1 MNSSAAAAT
10 GQKRELGGLEPPFS
24 STPVEELLRL
34 VAKAARAHQLYLP
47 NNPIYRGAIDSLRG
61 GFIALWSE
69 TDEVTL
75 VIAETEVQW
84 YGVPVTKETSAPK
97 STDNV
102 AWLFY
107 KDGVRELTISRGFE
121 ESEVV
126 VFLEMIQRAR
136 KANADEDD
144 LVTMLWEADF
154 TFLKYRYVDILSD
167 GSGDGLSD
175 GQNVAAV
182 SPEQVREAA
191 QQPVESSRAATIVDM
206 ADFDATL
213 YFLDESEIDYLQ
225 AEIGREYKE
234 DLRVKVASSLLD
246 IFEAQAD
253 AKVREEVLANLQTA
267 MVYLLTAGQYRGAAR
282 ILREAGL
289 AAQRATALTPDHKE
303 QLARLAD
310 RLSTPD
316 VLTQLIQTL
325 DATAAP
331 PSREELGDLF
341 DQLRPSAL
349 STICRWIGRLRSEQI
364 RQPLAEAG
372 GRLASLHTN
381 ELVRL
386 IQDSDREISD
396 EAIRLAGIV
405 KAQAAVPQLGRILN
419 DPDAGR
425 RLLIV
430 QALAE
435 IASAGAMQALERVLD
450 DTDRDVRLTAARS
463 LTARVHRPALARF
476 DAIVKGKTLR
486 DADPTEKMVFFE
498 GFGTLCGDAGVPHLS
513 SLLNARSFL
522 GRREDPQIRACAAIA
537 LGRVGTPKAIEALQK
552 SAAERDVIVR
562 NAVGRA
568 LRGGTSSGGA
578 T

>member
-1 MNSSAAAAT
+1 MNSSPAAAT
-10 GQKRELGGLEPPFS
+10 GQNRELGHVEPPFS

-47 NNPIYRGAIDSLRG
+47 NNPIYRGAIDSLRA
-61 GFIALWSE
+61 GFVALWKE

-84 YGVPVTKETSAPK
+84 YGLPVTKETSK
-97 STDNV
+97 STDNL

-107 KDGVRELTISRGFE
+107 KDGVRELTISQGFE
-121 ESEVV
+121 QTEVV

-154 TFLKYRYVDILSD
+154 TFLKYRYVDVLSD
-167 GSGDGLSD
+167 GSGDGLVD
-175 GQNVAAV
+175 GREMAPV
-182 SPEQVREAA
+182 SPGEVQAA
-191 QQPVESSRAATIVDM
+191 AHQPVEATRASTIVDM

-213 YFLDESEIDYLQ
+213 YFLDDSEIDYLQ
-225 AEIGREYKE
+225 KEIAREYKE

-246 IFEAQAD
+246 IFEAQAND
-253 AKVREEVLANLQTA
+253 KVREEVLADLQTA

-282 ILREAGL
+282 ILREAAL
-289 AAQRATALTPDHKE
+289 AAQRATALIPDHKE

-325 DATAAP
+325 DATTEA

-349 STICRWIGRLRSEQI
+349 STICQWVGRIRSEQI
-364 RQPLAEAG
+364 RQPLAAAA

-381 ELVRL
+381 ELIRV
-386 IQDSDREISD
+386 IQDPDREISD
-396 EAIRLAGIV
+396 EAIHVAGIV
-405 KAQAAVPQLGRILN
+405 KAQAAVPSLGRLLTDQ
-419 DPDAGR
+419 DPAR
-425 RLLIV
+425 RLRIV

-435 IASAGAMQALERVLD
+435 IGSAGAMQALERVMED
-450 DTDRDVRLTAARS
+450 ADRDVRLTAARA
-463 LTARVHRPALARF
+463 LTARAHRPALPRF
-476 DAIVKGKTLR
+476 DAIVKGRALR
-486 DADPTEKMVFFE
+486 EADPTEKMVFFE
-498 GFGTLCGDAGVPHLS
+498 GFGALCGDAGVPHLD
-513 SLLNARSFL
+513 SLLNGKSFL
-522 GRREDPQIRACAAIA
+522 GRREDPEIRACAAIA
-537 LGRVGTPKAIEALQK
+537 LGRVGTPKAVAALQK
-552 SAAERDVIVR
+552 SAGEREIIVR

-568 LRGGTSSGGA
+568 LRGGAAGGVA
-578 T
+578 S

>member
-1 MNSSAAAAT
+1 M
-10 GQKRELGGLEPPFS
+10 QELGHLEPPFS

-47 NNPIYRGAIDSLRG
+47 NNPIYRGAIDSLRA
-61 GFIALWSE
+61 GFVALWKE

-75 VIAETEVQW
+75 VITETEVHW
-84 YGVPVTKETSAPK
+84 FGVPVTKETSK
-97 STDNV
+97 STDNL

-107 KDGVRELTISRGFE
+107 KDGVRELTIARGFE

-154 TFLKYRYVDILSD
+154 TYLKYRYVDVLSD
-167 GSGDGLSD
+167 GGGDGLVD
-175 GQNVAAV
+175 GREMAPA
-182 SPEQVREAA
+182 SPGDVQAAA
-191 QQPVESSRAATIVDM
+191 QQPADTTRASSIVDM

-213 YFLDESEIDYLQ
+213 YFLDDSEIDYLQ
-225 AEIGREYKE
+225 AEIAREYKQ

-253 AKVREEVLANLQTA
+253 DKIREEVLADLQTA

-282 ILREAGL
+282 ILREAAL
-289 AAQRATALTPDHKE
+289 AAERATALIPDHKE

-325 DATAAP
+325 DATTDA

-349 STICRWIGRLRSEQI
+349 ATICQWLGRLRNEQI
-364 RQPLAEAG
+364 RQPLATAA

-381 ELVRL
+381 ELVRV
-386 IQDSDREISD
+386 IQDPDKEISD
-396 EAIRLAGIV
+396 EAIRIAGIV
-405 KAQAAVPQLGRILN
+405 KAQAAVPSLGRLLN
-419 DPDAGR
+419 DPDAVR
-425 RLLIV
+425 RLGIV

-435 IASAGAMQALERVLD
+435 IGSAGAMQALERVLED
-450 DTDRDVRLTAARS
+450 SDRDVRLTAARA
-463 LTARVHRPALARF
+463 LTARAHRPALPRF
-476 DAIVKGKTLR
+476 DAIVKNKALR
-486 DADPTEKMVFFE
+486 EADPTEKMVFFE

-513 SLLNARSFL
+513 ALLNGRSFL
-522 GRREDPQIRACAAIA
+522 GRREDPELRACAAMA
-537 LGRVGTPKAIEALQK
+537 LGRVGTPKAIEALQQ
-552 SAAERDVIVR
+552 SAGERDIIVR
-562 NAVGRA
+562 NAVSRA
-568 LRGGTSSGGA
+568 LRGGTPGGA
-578 T
+578 SS

>member
-1 MNSSAAAAT
+1 VASSPAVAT
-10 GQKRELGGLEPPFS
+10 GRGAELGHLEPPFS

-47 NNPIYRGAIDSLRG
+47 NNPIYRGAIDALRA
-61 GFIALWSE
+61 GFVALWKE
-69 TDEVTL
+69 TDEITL
-75 VIAETEVQW
+75 SIAETEVQW
-84 YGVPVTKETSAPK
+84 FGVSVTRETAK
-97 STDNV
+97 STDNL

-107 KDGVRELTISRGFE
+107 KDGVRELTIARGFE
-121 ESEVV
+121 ETEVV

-154 TFLKYRYVDILSD
+154 TYLKYRYVDVLSD

-175 GQNVAAV
+175 GREMIPATA
-182 SPEQVREAA
+182 EQVHEATHE
-191 QQPVESSRAATIVDM
+191 PVEPSRASSIVDM

-213 YFLDESEIDYLQ
+213 YFLDEREIDYLQ
-225 AEIGREYKE
+225 TEIAREYKA

-253 AKVREEVLANLQTA
+253 AKIREEVLADLQTA

-282 ILREAGL
+282 ILREASV
-289 AAQRATALTPDHKE
+289 AAQRATSLTPDHQD

-310 RLSTPD
+310 RLSTPE

-325 DATAAP
+325 DATTEA

-349 STICRWIGRLRSEQI
+349 STICRWLGRIRSEQI
-364 RQPLAEAG
+364 RQPLATAA

-381 ELVRL
+381 ELVRV
-386 IQDSDREISD
+386 IQDPDREISD
-396 EAIRLAGIV
+396 EAVRVAGIV
-405 KAQAAVPQLGRILN
+405 KAQAAVPSLGRIVN
-419 DPDAGR
+419 DPDPAR
-425 RLLIV
+425 RLAVV

-435 IASAGAMQALERVLD
+435 IGSAGAMQSLERVLD
-450 DTDRDVRLTAARS
+450 DTDRDVRLTAARA
-463 LTARVHRPALARF
+463 LTARAHRPALPKF
-476 DAIVKGKTLR
+476 DSIVKGRALR

-498 GFGTLCGDAGVPHLS
+498 GFGALCGDAGVPHLS
-513 SLLNARSFL
+513 ALLNGKSFL
-522 GRREDPQIRACAAIA
+522 GRREDAEIRACAAIA

-552 SAAERDVIVR
+552 SAGEREIIVR

-568 LRGGTSSGGA
+568 LRGGPSSGM
-578 T
+578 TS